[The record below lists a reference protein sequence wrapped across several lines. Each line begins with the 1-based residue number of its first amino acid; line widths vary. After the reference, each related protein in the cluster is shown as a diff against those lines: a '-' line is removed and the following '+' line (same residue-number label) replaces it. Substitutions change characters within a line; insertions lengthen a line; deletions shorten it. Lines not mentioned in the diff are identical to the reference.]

1 MAGVILFCTWCLVQV
16 VLGDHGYIY
25 KIHFKEINIKNRVYN
40 YCFDNLIKAKTSKTT
55 NFLIDEKSYK
65 DLIITFAKYDR

>member
-1 MAGVILFCTWCLVQV
+1 M
-16 VLGDHGYIY
+16 DIY

-40 YCFDNLIKAKTSKTT
+40 YCFDNLIKAKISKTT

-65 DLIITFAKYDR
+65 DLIIIFAKYDR

>member
-1 MAGVILFCTWCLVQV
+1 M
-16 VLGDHGYIY
+16 DIY

-40 YCFDNLIKAKTSKTT
+40 YCFDNLIKAKISKTT

-65 DLIITFAKYDR
+65 DLIISFAKYDRKNSIKMLTLHYHDLV